1 MLPDQ
6 DTMTDIAIRVDNL
19 SKLYHL
25 GALHQRPDT
34 LRGAL
39 TGILPR
45 ISRIRRN
52 HKDHSQNSPNARRAD
67 GDPAANC
74 ANYAN

>member
-1 MLPDQ
+1 
-6 DTMTDIAIRVDNL
+6 MTDIAIRVDNL

-34 LRGAL
+34 PSAALRTGLRGAL

-67 GDPAANC
+67 GDPAANF
-74 ANYAN
+74 AN